1 MPADCVLEGIFHVP
15 PDIKDDAMSDIVIRP
30 ALLSERASLEAL
42 QWRASLANP
51 GDRDSLLAN
60 PDAIVI
66 PVEQIADGHVFVAED
81 ATVIVGFATVLP
93 RPDGNAELDALFVEP
108 SLWKRGVG
116 RLLVDRCADVA
127 RTRASRILHVVGN
140 PHAEGFYTSCGFRIT
155 GTFETRFGTG
165 LAMEQDLSGR
175 T

>member
-1 MPADCVLEGIFHVP
+1 MFI
-15 PDIKDDAMSDIVIRP
+15 MVIRS

-51 GDRDSLLAN
+51 GDRDNLLAN
-60 PDAIVI
+60 PDAIAI

-81 ATVIVGFATVLP
+81 AGVIVGFATVVP

-108 SLWKRGVG
+108 NLWKRGVG
-116 RLLVDRCADVA
+116 RVLVDQCAGVA

-140 PHAEGFYTSCGFRIT
+140 PHAEGFYTSCGFRTT
-155 GTFETRFGTG
+155 GTFETRFGPG
-165 LAMEQDLSGR
+165 LLMERELA
-175 T
+175 